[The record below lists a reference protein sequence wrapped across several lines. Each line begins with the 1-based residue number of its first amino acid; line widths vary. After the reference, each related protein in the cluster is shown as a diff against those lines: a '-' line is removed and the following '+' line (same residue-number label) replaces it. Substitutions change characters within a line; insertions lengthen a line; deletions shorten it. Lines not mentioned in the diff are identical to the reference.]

1 MDQLL
6 KKVAEVLCTV
16 YAPSHSC
23 LYSLKR
29 MGITGTKLHFRD
41 RKKELTAD
49 DKKQIKTLLTQIL
62 AFDIDSENHSTFMS
76 VTVTIF
82 TLCFYPIMLTY
93 LRTTTWDTLR
103 SSSIM
108 FTDTN
113 TVTFN
118 TLIMLSPMRTIC
130 IC

>member
-29 MGITGTKLHFRD
+29 MGTTGTRRHFRD

-49 DKKQIKTLLTQIL
+49 DKKQIKTLLAQIMS
-62 AFDIDSENHSTFMS
+62 FDIDSENHGHIYYRHLLYRDMFE
-76 VTVTIF
+76 
-82 TLCFYPIMLTY
+82 L
-93 LRTTTWDTLR
+93 LR
-103 SSSIM
+103 
-108 FTDTN
+108 
-113 TVTFN
+113 
-118 TLIMLSPMRTIC
+118 
-130 IC
+130 